1 MKTSNWI
8 ISLLILATLAACGTN
23 KAEPAKAEEPEHHEE
38 AESNIVSLSEEQIK
52 TAGIGLGQVELKNLK
67 TSIRASG
74 MLSVPNQNKGLV
86 TTLYSGVIKTLLVQ
100 PGSYVRQG
108 QVIATVV
115 NPDIVELQQELL
127 TVNAEINLAET
138 ELRRQREL
146 VEGNAAPLKNVQQVE
161 TRLRT
166 LRAQRSAT
174 QKQLSTLGLS
184 PAKVTS
190 NTITSSLAV
199 TAPISGTISTVSA
212 QIGSNVDPS
221 TPIAEIVNNSQLHL
235 DLFVYEKDLPKLN
248 KNQIIH
254 FTLTNN
260 PGKEYDAQ
268 IYSIGTAF
276 ANESKTIPVHAVVK
290 GDKTGLIEGMNIT
303 ALISIGTSVVPAVPS
318 EAIVSAQGL
327 DYIFVQ
333 TSAAPESHTE
343 GDHNEAGN
351 QEDKEQH
358 TGGKALNFERIQVV
372 KGASDVGYTEVTLMK
387 QVPPNTSI
395 VTKGAFFVMAKM
407 TNTGGHEH

>member
-1 MKTSNWI
+1 MKTYQWI
-8 ISLLILATLAACGTN
+8 IFSGVLAFFIACGTN
-23 KAEPAKAEEPEHHEE
+23 KAEPVKVEEPEHHEE
-38 AESNIVSLSEEQIK
+38 AQSNVVGLTDEQIK
-52 TAGIGLGQVELKNLK
+52 TAGIMLGQVELKNLQ

-86 TTLYSGVIKTLLVQ
+86 TTLYSGVIKTLLIQ
-100 PGSYVRQG
+100 PGSYVRKG

-115 NPDIVELQQELL
+115 NPEIVEIQQELL
-127 TVNAEINLAET
+127 TVNAELNMAEI

-146 VEGNAAPLKNVQQVE
+146 VEGNAAPLKNVQQAE

-174 QKQLSTLGLS
+174 QQQLSALGVTPSKVSSSNITSTLS
-184 PAKVTS
+184 VTS
-190 NTITSSLAV
+190 
-199 TAPISGTISTVSA
+199 PISGTVSTVSA

-221 TPIAEIVNNSQLHL
+221 SPIAEIVNNSQLHL
-235 DLFVYEKDLPKLN
+235 DLFVFEKDLPKLH
-248 KNQIIH
+248 KNQTIH

-290 GDKTGLIEGMNIT
+290 GDKSGLIEGMNIT
-303 ALISIGTSVVPAVPS
+303 ALISIGTNVVPAVPT
-318 EAIVSAQGL
+318 EAIINAQGV

-333 TSAAPESHTE
+333 TNASAESHEDDHGE
-343 GDHNEAGN
+343 GEEHADE
-351 QEDKEQH
+351 EQH
-358 TGGKALNFERIQVV
+358 GAKKSIAFERIQVI

-387 QVPPNTSI
+387 QVPQNTPI
-395 VTKGAFFVMAKM
+395 VIKGAFFVMAKM
-407 TNTGGHEH
+407 SNTGGHAH